1 MSLRRE
7 IALNWGGKEYRVTVT
22 MAVIDRIE
30 NHVNLAVLVAQS
42 ARGDIR
48 FSHAAKLIALLLNE
62 GGCKVTAEEV
72 YEGIFGGGE
81 VSIADV
87 VALLSNIFSAIFPE
101 PKKKPSDQPTERPL
115 KSSKSQRGSR
125 GTKRTS

>member
-7 IALNWGGKEYRVTVT
+7 IALNWGGKEYRVLIT
-22 MAVIDRIE
+22 MAVIDRLE
-30 NHVNLAVLVAQS
+30 NHINLAVLVAQS

-62 GGCKVTAEEV
+62 AGCKVTAEDV
-72 YEGIFGGGE
+72 YEGMFGGGE
-81 VSIADV
+81 VSIAEV

-101 PKKKPSDQPTERPL
+101 PKKKQSDQQTEKSL
-115 KSSKSQRGSR
+115 KNSKSHRVSR
-125 GTKRTS
+125 GTKRMS